1 MKKVFEGVKFQEN
14 WAKSR
19 TKRTSTSVEA
29 YAADSSNIFES
40 KYRAKFESPG
50 LESNLPEKNFGIIEK
65 IHHIFGKRGAPTLEI
80 GGHPDFKHLE
90 NTNQL
95 QYGYAVSFFLD
106 IKGSTKLGLIYTPE
120 EVFFIKNTI
129 IKCAIEAIQAFDGHV
144 HRIMGDA
151 VLAFFRG
158 RGESPENAAI
168 DAINCGTYLIE
179 FMKQIVIPT
188 LQEGNIHEDVGIR
201 IGADYGPE
209 KSVLWGMYGYKGA
222 SEVTATSFH
231 VDAAAKLQQKAPRN
245 RMMIGQSLKL
255 LLDLH
260 PDVIEN
266 RYKISNGE
274 RKTLK
279 YLTPNYT
286 DSSQSKINYEQ
297 YVISHKN
304 YFDLLPVPE
313 SQNSQIIISAVVSPD
328 KEIQSST
335 EYVACSRS
343 ISKPYNIKFK
353 AKFKTTPI
361 HPVDNLVVKFRVE
374 NHGEDASK
382 VDSPPY
388 ANHETPVK
396 PTFNQHDRSYLAYQW
411 ERIEFKCLHYM
422 HVSVLLND
430 TTIIPEHKFALYVK

>member
-1 MKKVFEGVKFQEN
+1 MQ
-14 WAKSR
+14 
-19 TKRTSTSVEA
+19 
-29 YAADSSNIFES
+29 
-40 KYRAKFESPG
+40 
-50 LESNLPEKNFGIIEK
+50 
-65 IHHIFGKRGAPTLEI
+65 
-80 GGHPDFKHLE
+80 HL
-90 NTNQL
+90 
-95 QYGYAVSFFLD
+95 
-106 IKGSTKLGLIYTPE
+106 
-120 EVFFIKNTI
+120 
-129 IKCAIEAIQAFDGHV
+129 
-144 HRIMGDA
+144 
-151 VLAFFRG
+151 FRP
-158 RGESPENAAI
+158 S
-168 DAINCGTYLIE
+168 
-179 FMKQIVIPT
+179 
-188 LQEGNIHEDVGIR
+188 
-201 IGADYGPE
+201 
-209 KSVLWGMYGYKGA
+209 
-222 SEVTATSFH
+222 
-231 VDAAAKLQQKAPRN
+231 
-245 RMMIGQSLKL
+245 
-255 LLDLH
+255 
-260 PDVIEN
+260 
-266 RYKISNGE
+266 
-274 RKTLK
+274 LK

>member
-1 MKKVFEGVKFQEN
+1 M
-14 WAKSR
+14 
-19 TKRTSTSVEA
+19 
-29 YAADSSNIFES
+29 
-40 KYRAKFESPG
+40 
-50 LESNLPEKNFGIIEK
+50 
-65 IHHIFGKRGAPTLEI
+65 EI
-80 GGHPDFKHLE
+80 GGHPDFDHLE
-90 NTNQL
+90 DTNQL

-106 IKGSTKLGLIYTPE
+106 IKGSTKLGLIYPPE
-120 EVFFIKNTI
+120 QVFFIKNTI
-129 IKCAIEAIQAFDGHV
+129 IKCAIETIQAFDGHV

-209 KSVLWGMYGYKGA
+209 NSVLWGMYGYKGA

-245 RMMIGQSLKL
+245 RMMIGQSLKK

-260 PDVIEN
+260 SDVIES

-286 DSSQSKINYEQ
+286 DSSETKINYEQ

-313 SQNSQIIISAVVSPD
+313 PENSDILVSAVISPE
-328 KEIQSST
+328 KEAPSSI
-335 EYVACSRS
+335 EYIPCSRS
-343 ISKPYNIKFK
+343 ISKPYQIKFK
-353 AKFKTTPI
+353 AKFKTNPTY
-361 HPVDNLVVKFRVE
+361 PVENLSVKFRVE

-382 VDSPPY
+382 VESPPY
-388 ANHETPVK
+388 ANHETPVTPK
-396 PTFNQHDRSYLAYQW
+396 FNSHDQTYLAYQW
-411 ERIEFKCLHYM
+411 ESIEFRGLHYM
-422 HVSVLLND
+422 HVSVLLD
-430 TTIIPEHKFALYVK
+430 GAIIIPECKFALYVK